1 MLGYWFTVPS
11 SDSRTRQLLWR
22 AIRGIVRLLGCLA
35 HHPARVVQAGWR
47 CEPGWSGTPGCS
59 FSHTPTPALVA
70 CLTADHCCRAS
81 SVGGTSISCT
91 RFWKADAI
99 ARAATAAPAK
109 AMTPPTPS
117 MMAPARICST
127 LNSSFAWGAV
137 LLCIGTVL
145 EIVAIAA
152 AFLAGGARASPAES
166 DPGVITPASP
176 ALTRGRR
183 GY

>member
-35 HHPARVVQAGWR
+35 HHPARVVQARWR

-59 FSHTPTPALVA
+59 LSHTPTPALVA
-70 CLTADHCCRAS
+70 CLTADQCWRAS
-81 SVGGTSISCT
+81 SVGGTPICCT
-91 RFWKADAI
+91 RRWKAAAI
-99 ARAATAAPAK
+99 ARPATAAPAK

-127 LNSSFAWGAV
+127 LNSSFACGDW
-137 LLCIGTVL
+137 LLYIGTFL
-145 EIVAIAA
+145 ERLGMVAVSPP
-152 AFLAGGARASPAES
+152 ARALASPAES
-166 DPGVITPASP
+166 DTGAPPEPVKFPKILISN
-176 ALTRGRR
+176 
-183 GY
+183 